1 MDFIQNYSG
10 SLIAQDMRWLI
21 DDVELDEKSND
32 IRIRGWIASI
42 IDDFS
47 DVNILFNGLR
57 AADLSLR
64 VSPDLGEFYPGLGTE
79 LFRRFVAVHPR
90 DGLELDNGL
99 LRFSLVSALGETPRS
114 YRNSWFYP
122 AEIGT
127 TALPESH
134 RIRRVIGTGSWQS
147 YLLGGATIVKRLDL
161 YLMERFG
168 RGIREFARVLD
179 WGCGAA
185 RLTRHLMAFNP
196 ATWGADIDKD
206 NVAWCN
212 ADVGEGHFRH
222 VNLQPPTSF
231 AAAEFELVTGVSVF
245 THLDEADQF
254 LWLAELARI
263 TRPGA
268 ILLMSV
274 RGFGALAYERRDP
287 DIGHRL
293 ARDHFVVLGQN
304 SDLRDSVSDESYYKD
319 VLHSPEYIYAKWSRY
334 FQILDIIPFLAAPQD
349 VVVMRKR

>member
-1 MDFIQNYSG
+1 M
-10 SLIAQDMRWLI
+10 
-21 DDVELDEKSND
+21 
-32 IRIRGWIASI
+32 
-42 IDDFS
+42 
-47 DVNILFNGLR
+47 
-57 AADLSLR
+57 
-64 VSPDLGEFYPGLGTE
+64 
-79 LFRRFVAVHPR
+79 HPR
-90 DGLELDNGL
+90 DELKLDDGL
-99 LRFSLVSALGETPRS
+99 LRFSLVTALGETPRT
-114 YRNSWFYP
+114 YRSSWFYP

-127 TALPESH
+127 AILPESH
-134 RIRRVIGTGSWQS
+134 RIRRVIGNGSWQS
-147 YLLGGATIVKRLDL
+147 YLLGGATIVRRLDL
-161 YLMERFG
+161 YLTERFG

-196 ATWGADIDKD
+196 ATLGADIDKD

-212 ADVGEGHFRH
+212 ANVGEGRFRH

-231 AAAEFELVTGVSVF
+231 AAVEFELVTGVSVF

-274 RGFGALAYERRDP
+274 RGFGALAYERHDP